1 MLTNHGFP
9 TSSDRRV
16 VYHSGPGNDYRH
28 HKWSTEMFT
37 TLDAY
42 AALHDQMNGTRTALK
57 DARRA
62 LEERDAEALWDDA
75 EEVDDAA

>member
-1 MLTNHGFP
+1 
-9 TSSDRRV
+9 
-16 VYHSGPGNDYRH
+16 
-28 HKWSTEMFT
+28 MFT